1 MRKKFAINALIV
13 MSGIFILGLILV
25 LYSGEIGQH
34 AGSKAIRNQGGS
46 MDTSKYERIIK
57 TTTVNFQ
64 IVGGVLSII
73 GGCGLIV
80 SGYST
85 YREL

>member
-1 MRKKFAINALIV
+1 MRKKFAISALIV
-13 MSGIFILGLILV
+13 MSCTVILGLILV
-25 LYSGEIGQH
+25 LYSGEIGQN
-34 AGSKAIRNQGGS
+34 AGSKAIRSRGGS
-46 MDTSKYERIIK
+46 MDTGAYERIIN

-73 GGCGLIV
+73 GGFGLII